1 MPHSREIR
9 LIDGLACRLQTPEPV
24 ITRLRSVG
32 WEPRAATAPPPHLWG
47 IVLTGGNRDD
57 AVVSRLRPRWARP
70 PSTDASFRKTV
81 DRALRLIAP
90 ERLVAVVTREQAD
103 RYDTDLVAVPGIQ
116 RMVQPAHRGTA
127 PEVFLPVLRIVR
139 QDPHAI
145 VVVLPSEHR
154 VDHDARFMKY
164 VANAAGAASAR
175 PDLPLVIGARPRTA
189 DPSCPWIEPG
199 SPIEG
204 LEFFAVRSVKRFL
217 PRPSLAEVDSLFVG
231 QGLLNTHVLVANAR
245 TLIDLGKRYVPDVLE
260 TLEPLEDAVEGPEA
274 DLLCDAV
281 YECMPQASLAHG
293 LTDGWRH
300 FGVLPIPDAMW
311 GERSRPGLEA
321 LAS

>member
-1 MPHSREIR
+1 MI
-9 LIDGLACRLQTPEPV
+9 A
-24 ITRLRSVG
+24 RLRSLG
-32 WEPRAATAPPPHLWG
+32 WDSRTSRPPAHLSPSPHLWG
-47 IVLTGGNRDD
+47 IVLTGGNQDD
-57 AVVSRLRPRWARP
+57 TVVTYEAARAGRLRPRWARG
-70 PSTDASFRKTV
+70 PSPDASFRRTI

-90 ERLVAVVTREQAD
+90 ERLVAVVTRDQAG
-103 RYDTDLVAVPGIQ
+103 RYDADLVALPGIQ
-116 RMVQPAHRGTA
+116 RIVQPVDRGTA
-127 PEVFLPVLRIVR
+127 PEILLPVLRIVR

-145 VVVLPSEHR
+145 VVILPSEHR

-164 VANAAGAASAR
+164 VADAASAASAR
-175 PDLPLVIGARPRTA
+175 PDLPFVIGARPRTA

-199 SPIEG
+199 PPIEG
-204 LEFFAVRSVKRFL
+204 LEFLSVRSVKRFL
-217 PRPSLAEVDSLFVG
+217 PRPSVAEVDSLFMG
-231 QGLLNTHVLVANAR
+231 QGLLNTHVLVAHAR

-260 TLEPLEDAVEGPEA
+260 SLEPLEEVAEGPEA

-300 FGVLPIPDAMW
+300 FAVLPIPDAMW